1 MKKVLLGTSAIA
13 LASAFATTANAVE
26 WDVQVGG
33 FFTTYAAYSDASVT
47 GLSNESWNGVDSKQ
61 DAEIHFKP
69 SITLDNGIRI
79 GAQVELKAITNNDN
93 QIDESYLFVDGAF
106 GRVVLGSENSAGYL
120 MHYAAPDVT
129 IVGANSGSLTAFMP
143 ITGSA
148 TGRDVN
154 GIPHSVGVG
163 DDFFRGTL
171 GSTFLENMK
180 NNDALR
186 FTYFTPRFAG
196 FQVGLSYARED
207 NPDTNTQYNH
217 NVYGLVDVDDV
228 DGLGDVL
235 NGNARNIFD
244 IGVNYVASFGDFDVA
259 ASGRWGTA
267 KSRIGVYD
275 PGFGVLERNH
285 NPKVWGAG
293 LNLGYAGFTVG
304 GSFAEQNDGY
314 WTDGQAWDAGVSYET
329 GPWGFSFTYMRGR
342 SVDHENYNPFS
353 DSGSHEKLH
362 QYLAG
367 VSYTL
372 AKGVALNAFGA
383 YVDFKEDYSDGDAP
397 QVFGTG
403 TTSGDNMDGWV
414 VGTAMKISF

>member
-13 LASAFATTANAVE
+13 LASAFATTAHSAD
-26 WDVQVGG
+26 WDVNVGG
-33 FFTTYAAYSDASVT
+33 FFTTYAAYSDASVK
-47 GLSNESWNGVDSKQ
+47 GLYNESWNGVDSKQ

-79 GAQVELKAITNNDN
+79 GAQVELKAITTNSN

-120 MHYAAPDVT
+120 MHYGAPDVT

-143 ITGSA
+143 ITGTA
-148 TGRDVN
+148 VGRN
-154 GIPHSVGVG
+154 SSGGIKSVGVG

-171 GSTFLENMK
+171 GSTFLENAK

-207 NPDTNTQYNH
+207 DPDTNTQYNH
-217 NVYGLVDVDDV
+217 NVYEG
-228 DGLGDVL
+228 
-235 NGNARNIFD
+235 ARNIFD
-244 IGVNYVASFGDFDVA
+244 ISANYVESFGDFDVA
-259 ASGRWGTA
+259 VSGRYGTA
-267 KSRIGVYD
+267 KLRDTGVTGPFD
-275 PGFGVLERNH
+275 TGDLVTT
-285 NPKVWGAG
+285 PKIWGAG
-293 LNLGYAGFTVG
+293 LNVGYAGFTVG
-304 GSFAEQNDGY
+304 GSFAEQNDAGPM
-314 WTDGQAWDAGVSYET
+314 DGQAWDAGISYET
-329 GPWGFSFTYMRGR
+329 GPWGFSFTYVRGR
-342 SVDHENYNPFS
+342 SVDHENYSWAN
-353 DSGSHEKLH
+353 DSGSHETLD

-383 YVDFKEDYSDGDAP
+383 YVDFKEDYGDAENP
-397 QVFGTG
+397 AYGG
-403 TTSGDNMDGWV
+403 GGGGGGDNMDGWV

>member
-33 FFTTYAAYSDASVT
+33 FFTTYAAYADSSVST
-47 GLSNESWNGVDSKQ
+47 LNNESYNGIDSKQ

-79 GAQVELKAITNNDN
+79 GAQVELKAITSDSN
-93 QIDESYLFVDGAF
+93 QIDESYLFVDGSF

-120 MHYAAPDVT
+120 MTYGAPDVT

-143 ITGSA
+143 LTGTA
-148 TGRDVN
+148 YGRDGTGGLTDVQT
-154 GIPHSVGVG
+154 G

-171 GSTFLENMK
+171 GSTFLENMR
-180 NNDALR
+180 NNDAMR

-196 FQVGLSYARED
+196 FQIGLSYARDD

-217 NVYGLVDVDDV
+217 NVYEGT
-228 DGLGDVL
+228 
-235 NGNARNIFD
+235 RNIFD
-244 IGVNYVASFGDFDVA
+244 IGANYVATFGDFDVA
-259 ASGRWGTA
+259 ASGRYGTA
-267 KSRIGVYD
+267 KSRIDAPDGSGIY
-275 PGFGVLERNH
+275 NST
-285 NPKVWGAG
+285 PKVWGAG
-293 LNLGYAGFTVG
+293 LNVGYAGFTVG
-304 GSFAEQNDGY
+304 GSYAQQKDAYDMDGR
-314 WTDGQAWDAGVSYET
+314 AWDAGVSYET
-329 GPWGFSFTYMRGR
+329 GPWGFSFTYVNGR
-342 SVDHENYNPFS
+342 NKDDENYDWAAGGGPN
-353 DSGSHEKLH
+353 EKLH
-362 QYLAG
+362 QYLGG

-383 YVDFKEDYSDGDAP
+383 YVDFKEDVGDPATTGG
-397 QVFGTG
+397 FGTAG
-403 TTSGDNMDGWV
+403 AGDNVDGWV